1 MRKRNAKKNC
11 LKFTTAAQTWLEYIK
26 HHVKRST
33 YENYVY
39 LLNKHILPYFGELD
53 VRRINCAVIND
64 FTVEKL
70 TAGKIKGNGGLSK
83 KYLQDILSVV
93 KSVANFCEQEYG
105 VQSKIHKTRGLK
117 ARKPEIRILDGTD
130 RKKLSKLLKTGKNPY
145 NIGIML
151 SLYTGIRIGEACG
164 LKWGDFNEAEATITI
179 RRTVQRISDNNGST
193 ILLVG
198 EPKTEAAAR
207 VIPLPKFLCGMMS
220 KMKQSPEKTILS
232 GTEEYAEPSELRR
245 YFKDILKQCDIEEIR
260 YHDLRH
266 TFASNCVQLKFDTKT
281 LSEILGHSSVNMT
294 LNRYVHS
301 SLVIKRKYMN
311 MLDI

>member
-1 MRKRNAKKNC
+1 MSKRNTKKNC
-11 LKFTTAAQTWLEYIK
+11 LKFAAAAQTWLEYIN

-53 VRRINCAVIND
+53 VRKITCAVIND

-70 TAGKIKGNGGLSK
+70 TSGKIKRNGGLSK
-83 KYLQDILSVV
+83 KYLQDILSIV
-93 KSVANFCEQEYG
+93 KSIVNFCEQEYG
-105 VQSKIHKTRGLK
+105 IQSKIHKTRGLK
-117 ARKPEIRILDGTD
+117 VKKTEMKILNGSE
-130 RKKLSKLLKTGKNPY
+130 RKKLSKLLKTGKDPY

-151 SLYTGIRIGEACG
+151 SLYTGIRIGEVCG

-207 VIPLPKFLCGMMS
+207 VIPLPKFLCCMLS
-220 KMKQSPEKTILS
+220 KMKKSPEKTILS

-245 YFKDILKQCDIEEIR
+245 YFKNILKQCNIKEVR

-281 LSEILGHSSVNMT
+281 LSEILGHTSVNMT
-294 LNRYVHS
+294 LNRYVHT
-301 SLVIKRKYMN
+301 SLEIKRKYMD
-311 MLDI
+311 MIYM